1 MCKVDNKM
9 LIMVLLGCKIV
20 DVLNCVVLCAF

>member
-1 MCKVDNKM
+1 MCKLNSKM

-20 DVLNCVVLCAF
+20 DVLNFIVLCAF